1 MKSPRSRPRSW
12 RTRTTVEA
20 RRSPSSSDSWHRA
33 RCGSELAIGGVTA
46 PLALAVELSG
56 VEDFFDGTR
65 HAGFDATGEIRRK
78 DFGLGLGDLGLLL
91 GDVVTLELDLEFIE
105 PG

>member
-1 MKSPRSRPRSW
+1 
-12 RTRTTVEA
+12 
-20 RRSPSSSDSWHRA
+20 
-33 RCGSELAIGGVTA
+33 
-46 PLALAVELSG
+46 
-56 VEDFFDGTR
+56 R